1 MHFPLVPGVWLHGST
16 TIYNPLTRCL
26 TGDLSNWGWD
36 DKEGGM
42 GATTRPLGVEVY
54 QLNDTKVLEK
64 WREPESPKYTGMH
77 GLRMP
82 PRPDDG
88 SDYVGQ

>member
-1 MHFPLVPGVWLHGST
+1 
-16 TIYNPLTRCL
+16 
-26 TGDLSNWGWD
+26 
-36 DKEGGM
+36 M

-54 QLNDTKVLEK
+54 QLRDSKVLEGWK
-64 WREPESPKYTGMH
+64 EPESPKYTGMH

-88 SDYVGQ
+88 TGYVGE